1 MVETSYNVI
10 YLPLSV
16 FATCGTVTPDCRN
29 TLHVFERLISY
40 YRLKKYQGNTVN
52 FQEEI
57 PQQNLGKILN
67 FQEFT
72 VSSFFPIRLP
82 LSTGRPHYV
91 FVVNNC

>member
-10 YLPLSV
+10 YLPWSV

-52 FQEEI
+52 FQEGTSTEF
-57 PQQNLGKILN
+57 GKN
-67 FQEFT
+67 TEFSG
-72 VSSFFPIRLP
+72 VHGI
-82 LSTGRPHYV
+82 
-91 FVVNNC
+91 